1 MSIILSIMTITKS
14 ILSDLRLIVGEKIS
28 MLLIIYIW
36 ENFCAMSLTLYL
48 SIEPS
53 GLYIILNTNFQPI
66 TFVLLWR

>member
-14 ILSDLRLIVGEKIS
+14 ILSDSRLIVSEKIS

-36 ENFCAMSLTLYL
+36 ENLCTMSLALYL
-48 SIEPS
+48 SIELS

-66 TFVLLWR
+66 AFELF